1 MSTFHFFF
9 FKFSNWFLSARI
21 SRTFSHLQ
29 KGEEDKVDSVIL
41 ASSFSNKHNPKSAQH
56 LRKRTP
62 QILIIKI
69 ENFSKKYR
77 KQLTDEQRKP
87 LKVAGECAQ
96 QRTEQGD
103 PLLCLCLLP
112 DLWTEPNRTERIAGA
127 CCGCCRHNNS
137 GRALPRTILSL
148 SRSPANSRLSLRP
161 VSIIVC

>member
-9 FKFSNWFLSARI
+9 FLIFKLIFECTNFTHFQPFAEGRRRQSS
-21 SRTFSHLQ
+21 
-29 KGEEDKVDSVIL
+29 SVLL
-41 ASSFSNKHNPKSAQH
+41 AASFSNKHNPKSAQH

-112 DLWTEPNRTERIAGA
+112 DLWTEPNRTERVAGA